1 MNALITGI
9 RRIGALASIA
19 AVAALAI
26 GTAAAQ
32 TMPPLPDAIKKQ
44 GLLRVGVKCDYP
56 PDGFMDQS
64 GKPVGVEV
72 SLGRQIAAYAFGSA
86 DKVELT
92 CVTTANRIP
101 TLVGGKVDLVIATI
115 GITDERAK
123 VVDFSDR
130 YAWGGSDVLIPADSK
145 LTGLDELKGKTI
157 IAIKGAWQI
166 GWFEKNLP
174 EVNMLKLDTVSDG
187 LQAVLQGR
195 GVGYAHDLAVLQG
208 IAKKNPRVKLLGELY
223 QLGYRGAAVRKG
235 ETEWLAYVNAS
246 IARAKS
252 EGLVAQWIKQYDQ
265 PDLVDATIESWDISK
280 VPPKSR

>member
-1 MNALITGI
+1 MHAMLA
-9 RRIGALASIA
+9 RLRHVGAAA
-19 AVAALAI
+19 TVAVAAILAI
-26 GTAAAQ
+26 DAAAAQ
-32 TMPPLPDAIKKQ
+32 SLPPLPDAIKKQ
-44 GLLRVGVKCDYP
+44 GMLRAGVKCDYP

-72 SLGRQIAAYAFGSA
+72 SLSRQVAAYAFGSP
-86 DKVELT
+86 DKIELT

-101 TLVGGKVDLVIATI
+101 TLVGGKVDVVIATI

-130 YAWGGSDVLIPADSK
+130 YAWGGSDVLVVADSPLK
-145 LTGLDELKGKTI
+145 GLDALKGKTV

-174 EVNMLKLDTVSDG
+174 EVNLLKLDTVSDG
-187 LQAVLQGR
+187 LQALLQGR

-208 IAKKNPRVKLLGELY
+208 IAAKNQRVKLLGELY

-235 ETEWLAYVNAS
+235 ESEWLAYVNAA
-246 IARAKS
+246 IARAKK
-252 EGLVAQWIKQYDQ
+252 EGLVAQWIRQYDQ
-265 PDLVDATIESWDISK
+265 PDLVAATIDSWDITK
-280 VPPKSR
+280 VPPNAR